1 LFYSYA
7 RSVEHDLIGMTPLL
21 KTQTPMRWVKSRAT
35 KKYTTTNHFYI
46 RDHFINHYMIHEM
59 SVGESKNMG
68 VDELNLN

>member
-1 LFYSYA
+1 
-7 RSVEHDLIGMTPLL
+7 
-21 KTQTPMRWVKSRAT
+21 MRWVKSRAT